1 MKKSIK
7 SLKSA
12 FVVLQT
18 IALFVLSKQTKI
30 GIVSFVTFYFCS
42 EEQKLYSST
51 CHVLQFKLPLAKT

>member
-1 MKKSIK
+1 MKNSIK

-18 IALFVLSKQTKI
+18 IALFVISKQTKI
-30 GIVSFVTFYFCS
+30 RIVSFVTFYFCM